1 MIHAKVAQGAGCR
14 GMARNMHWLWR
25 AIAVG
30 ARFRSQQESMTVT
43 PKTTKARLAAAVTA
57 CLGLSACFPLGGAPM
72 GAGMVPGPGAVSTA
86 PLPAR
91 SANPATK
98 ELAVT
103 EQVLDANDTIKA
115 MVPTI
120 TGVGYAVVSVQP
132 GKNLNQRR
140 LLAIRVARLE
150 AMRDLTAQ
158 IHGMRVD
165 SSTSVAE
172 AVVQN
177 DTLRATV
184 TGMIRGARTAHIEP
198 KGSDT
203 YEVVLEVDRD
213 MIAQMLKVARRAG

>member
-1 MIHAKVAQGAGCR
+1 MT
-14 GMARNMHWLWR
+14 
-25 AIAVG
+25 
-30 ARFRSQQESMTVT
+30 SQSL
-43 PKTTKARLAAAVTA
+43 KTRLAAAVITS
-57 CLGLSACFPLGGAPM
+57 LGLSACLPNSAGM
-72 GAGMVPGPGAVSTA
+72 GAGGMVPGPGAVSTM
-86 PLPAR
+86 PTPPNT
-91 SANPATK
+91 ANPATK
-98 ELAVT
+98 ELAKT
-103 EQVLDANDTIKA
+103 EQVLDATDTIKA
-115 MVPTI
+115 TVPTI

-132 GKNLNQRR
+132 GKNLNHRR

-172 AVVQN
+172 AVMQS

-203 YEVVLEVDRD
+203 YEVMLEIDRD
-213 MIAQMLKVARRAG
+213 MIGQILKAARRAG